1 MVSKQLFA
9 IHIMLWGFGIAILFI
24 ANMLTNIIGTGNIFR
39 FVVSPIL
46 VIAGTCLSVY
56 GIRKLVQSF
65 NPQNPQSKPV
75 N

>member
-1 MVSKQLFA
+1 
-9 IHIMLWGFGIAILFI
+9 MLWGFGIAILFI

-46 VIAGTCLSVY
+46 VIAGTFLSVY

-65 NPQNPQSKPV
+65 NPQNSQSKPV